1 MRRRKHWRS
10 MTDHQALAVELVR
23 IAFEELADGLPD
35 NPEGQRYRAAEM
47 TGKYMATIAHWER
60 AADFPNVIDGEQ
72 TTQKKGRITDGN

>member
-1 MRRRKHWRS
+1 M
-10 MTDHQALAVELVR
+10 R

-60 AADFPNVIDGEQ
+60 AADFPMVIDGEQ
-72 TTQKKGRITDGN
+72 PTREKGWLIDGN